1 MDLLEVICLIWFHWD
16 DLHLEH
22 GVFTD
27 KPLFKDDFIV
37 EYSGNL
43 VTAEEGEE
51 LEEAYKRADE
61 EQEGSSVGSF
71 LYFFRE
77 HW

>member
-1 MDLLEVICLIWFHWD
+1 MDLLEVICLIWIHWD
-16 DLHLEH
+16 DLYLEH
-22 GVFTD
+22 GVFTE
-27 KPLFKDDFIV
+27 KPLCKNDFIV
-37 EYSGNL
+37 KYSCNL
-43 VTAEEGEE
+43 VTAEEGEK

-77 HW
+77 YW